1 MAGKLIAAF
10 VLLGIGACEACSSLQ
25 LICQCRWQLS
35 LFIPQGGRHS
45 QQFRLIGPGPGP
57 ADGVGSSSAKRGS
70 TMLKGLTVLFFVQWL
85 GTAVGLLAVPMLPGP
100 ILGML
105 LLLGW
110 LMARGEISQPID
122 TAASGLL
129 QYLPLLLVVPA
140 VGIIDSGDLLL
151 DDLPIIAT
159 ALVLSL
165 LVTVPLCG
173 WLMQR
178 MINRAESRGERR
190 P

>member
-1 MAGKLIAAF
+1 
-10 VLLGIGACEACSSLQ
+10 
-25 LICQCRWQLS
+25 
-35 LFIPQGGRHS
+35 
-45 QQFRLIGPGPGP
+45 
-57 ADGVGSSSAKRGS
+57 
-70 TMLKGLTVLFFVQWL
+70 MLKGLTVLFFVQWL
-85 GTAVGLLAVPMLPGP
+85 GTAVGLVAIPMVPGP

-110 LMARGEISQPID
+110 LMARGEISQSID

-173 WLMQR
+173 WLMQG
-178 MINRAESRGERR
+178 MIKRAESRGEGR